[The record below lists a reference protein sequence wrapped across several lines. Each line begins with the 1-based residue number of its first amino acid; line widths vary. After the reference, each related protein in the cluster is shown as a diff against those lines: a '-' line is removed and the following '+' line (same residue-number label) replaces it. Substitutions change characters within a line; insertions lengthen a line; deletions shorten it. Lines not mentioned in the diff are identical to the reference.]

1 MIKPCNRAN
10 VYSRISAQSMSEFSG
25 SCKPTILI
33 SLRRGLEKQ
42 LFNKDFTPTVGD
54 SLRNLTDI
62 KVTQEGESQVRPIK
76 NVSILM
82 HPCMFTLTIVISSK
96 KLGSI
101 LRW

>member
-1 MIKPCNRAN
+1 M
-10 VYSRISAQSMSEFSG
+10 
-25 SCKPTILI
+25 LI
-33 SLRRGLEKQ
+33 YLLRGLEKQ

-76 NVSILM
+76 SVSILM
-82 HPCMFTLTIVISSK
+82 YPSMFILTIVISSK